1 MILAELRDARQGFTA
16 LIKDALYPRICP
28 GCGRTSDR
36 DGRCICWDCFSRI
49 EMLDEG
55 CCALCGN
62 PLTANPRNDFI
73 CSLCRQNKPSFDRA
87 RSAARFSGI
96 MRSVLHDFKYK
107 KALWLTADI
116 SDIIEGV
123 LSSCF
128 DLNSI
133 DLVVPVPLFRTRE
146 RERLYNQAQVLAGE
160 LAERLDR
167 RLDSR
172 SLKRV
177 RATETQTRLNA
188 AQRRVNIKDAFA
200 VVRTQWIRGRTILL
214 VDDVMTTGATLSEC
228 SAALKR
234 GGARKVYAVSAARR

>member
-1 MILAELRDARQGFTA
+1 MISAELRDARKGFTA

-28 GCGRTSDR
+28 GCGRASDR
-36 DGRCICWDCFSRI
+36 AGRCICWDCFGRI
-49 EMLDEG
+49 EVLDG
-55 CCALCGN
+55 GLCALCGN
-62 PLTANPRNDFI
+62 PLTGNPRSDFI
-73 CSLCRQNKPSFDRA
+73 CALCRQNKPSFDRA
-87 RSAARFSGI
+87 RSGALFSGI
-96 MRSVLHDFKYK
+96 MRSVLHDFKYNN
-107 KALWLTADI
+107 ALWLTADI

-123 LSSCF
+123 LSVGF
-128 DLNSI
+128 DVNSI

-146 RERLYNQAQVLAGE
+146 RERSYNQAQVLAVE

-167 RLDSR
+167 RLDTR

-177 RATETQTRLNA
+177 RATETQTRFNA

-234 GGARKVYAVSAARR
+234 GGARTVYAVSAARR